1 MQVCPHPPPGGPL
14 TLQDRPVNLQA
25 EGWCPRGVDKP
36 LQFTCSRTAGGGHSC
51 LEPEGAARLKAVGV
65 DHLWRLRSWQRG
77 PQAFSLSP
85 RNPWAAVGLQGE
97 ARLSRGWTCSFNPRG
112 DGRGGGVHS
121 ASLCTRTRADTHTHP
136 PPHTHPSP
144 RSPAQ
149 AAGSA
154 LVSPRATV
162 RGG

>member
-36 LQFTCSRTAGGGHSC
+36 LQFTCSRTAAGGHSC

-97 ARLSRGWTCSFNPRG
+97 ARLSRGWTCIFNPRG
-112 DGRGGGVHS
+112 EGASTVHPC
-121 ASLCTRTRADTHTHP
+121 AHAHAQTHTHP
-136 PPHTHPSP
+136 HPHTPTLPHAVLP
-144 RSPAQ
+144 RQP
-149 AAGSA
+149 GSA